1 VRASLDWAFI
11 LDHLPELARGLE
23 RTLEV
28 SALGILGALAIGVL
42 LGAARAFRVPVVSQ
56 LAAVYVEIIRNT
68 PILAWIFLIFFGLPR
83 ALDIRLTPFEAALI
97 AVTLTGGAYNTENYR
112 AAFQAVPRRLQEAGI
127 ALGFGPIR
135 NFFSVT
141 LPIGGRIALPSTI
154 NTYASVLKNT
164 ALTTAIGF
172 QELTNTA
179 YSIASFNFKDFE
191 MFTVLALVYLTLVWS
206 LSGLIRLL
214 EGRLALPEAI

>member
-1 VRASLDWAFI
+1 MLASLDWAFI
-11 LDHLPELARGLE
+11 ADHIPELWQGLL

-28 SALGILGALAIGVL
+28 SVLGILGCFAIGVV

-56 LAAVYVEIIRNT
+56 LAAVYVDVIRNT
-68 PILAWIFLIFFGLPR
+68 PILVWIFLIFYGLPR
-83 ALDIRLTPFEAALI
+83 ALGIRLTPFEAALI
-97 AVTLTGGAYNTENYR
+97 AVTLNGGAFNTENFR
-112 AAFQAVPRRLQEAGI
+112 AGFLAVPRRLQEAGL
-127 ALGFGPIR
+127 ALGFGPVA
-135 NFFSVT
+135 NFFNVT

-164 ALTTAIGF
+164 ALMTAIGF

-191 MFTVLALVYLTLVWS
+191 MFTVLALVYLVLVWS
-206 LSGLIRLL
+206 LSGLIRLA
-214 EGRLALPEAI
+214 ESRLALPEAL